1 MKRAI
6 EYEDDEVVRDGQRV
20 VVPVFMM
27 DSLQRSV
34 AAASAA
40 PPQAFHKPTAVRI
53 SDADR
58 AQRASL
64 YQGYDA
70 KIGERWKSP
79 TPALPA
85 ATDAKPAEGPGADQA
100 ATYAAYEHR
109 VSNAW
114 RRP

>member
-1 MKRAI
+1 MKRTI

-20 VVPVFMM
+20 VVPMFMM

-40 PPQAFHKPTAVRI
+40 PPQAFHKPTAVSI

-58 AQRASL
+58 ANRASM

-70 KIGERWKSP
+70 KIGDRWRNP
-79 TPALPA
+79 PPVLPA
-85 ATDAKPAEGPGADQA
+85 AADAEASGG
-100 ATYAAYEHR
+100 R
-109 VSNAW
+109 C
-114 RRP
+114 R